1 MAKFELEL
9 SLREKRRLMA
19 MLGSLRSEYKQSLRA
34 AERCEVD
41 FESEERKEF
50 LVKETTGALDT
61 LNLVLNQLHDQ
72 NPN

>member
-9 SLREKRRLMA
+9 SVREKRRLMTLLA
-19 MLGSLRSEYKQSLRA
+19 LLRSEYKQSLSA
-34 AERCEVD
+34 AERGEVD

-50 LVKETTGALDT
+50 LVKETTGAVDT

>member
-9 SLREKRRLMA
+9 SVREKRRLMTLLA
-19 MLGSLRSEYKQSLRA
+19 LLRSEYKQSLSA
-34 AERCEVD
+34 AERGEVD

-50 LVKETTGALDT
+50 LVKETTGAVE
-61 LNLVLNQLHDQ
+61 VLNNVLGQLHDQ